1 MVIDSGEQIR
11 KLAMKEIKARKSL
24 KRIDTLILIVAMAGI
39 SVLMIYG
46 SLFFI
51 FRDQNFTLMWL
62 GLYLFMSSMFA
73 WAAMHAYVYIK
84 FIKRSGGNSNE
95 L

>member
-1 MVIDSGEQIR
+1 MVIDSGEQIL

-39 SVLMIYG
+39 IVLMIYG

-51 FRDQNFTLMWL
+51 FRDENFTLMWL
-62 GLYLFMSSMFA
+62 GIYLFMSSMFA
-73 WAAMHAYVYIK
+73 WSTMHAYVYLK
-84 FIKRSGGNSNE
+84 FIK
-95 L
+95 